1 MAPKRWTL
9 VEFAN
14 TEINWEIH
22 KPGCKAIPK
31 EGQSDYGTFTK
42 RLVKI
47 DLEDSDEDVLDGID
61 AFTEMTM
68 DDVNLCRCTGYENVP
83 HEDPNADE
91 PTEYADDDV
100 VDEGTDDEEDEDDLP
115 VPSSAA
121 ARASQAAARAK
132 LLRLVEE
139 TVDKLVAERGED
151 NIGDDDRWSGERLA
165 TCTDDYVYDLAVEVR
180 KLRERG
186 DSWWRVAYELH
197 LPGSGA
203 SNKQGRKGSAF
214 ARRLWRA
221 AWGKTYLGERGQR
234 ESKLTREARAMENLG
249 RPYFSEADD
258 AMTIIE
264 KVRGKMLHWVTRL
277 GDQHGGIVTSA
288 QEAYVHDDPKFIR
301 VKEGPKGPYLEFF
314 EQIDPAML
322 LADPR
327 QSIAKSGPLRA
338 VYVDRITR
346 VGV

>member
-1 MAPKRWTL
+1 MAAKRYTL
-9 VEFAN
+9 VSFDN
-14 TEINWEIH
+14 LDTLWEIH
-22 KPGCKAIPK
+22 KPGCENIKKAVAA
-31 EGQSDYGTFTK
+31 GGTK
-42 RLVKI
+42 ALVKT
-47 DLEDSDEDVLDGID
+47 DLEATDEEILDDVE
-61 AFTEMTM
+61 AFMEMTM
-68 DDVNLCRCTGYENVP
+68 EDVYLCGCTGYVTG
-83 HEDPNADE
+83 DPAPAEE
-91 PTEYADDDV
+91 P
-100 VDEGTDDEEDEDDLP
+100 DEEDEEDADPLTAP
-115 VPSSAA
+115 PPSSAA

-151 NIGDDDRWSGERLA
+151 NIGDDDRWHEERLA
-165 TCTDDYVYDLAVEVR
+165 TCTDDFVYDLAVEVR

-249 RPYFSEADD
+249 RPYFSESED
-258 AMTIIE
+258 AMVIIE

-338 VYVDRITR
+338 VYIDRITR

>member
-1 MAPKRWTL
+1 MTTKRYTMVSYEDPQWL
-9 VEFAN
+9 
-14 TEINWEIH
+14 WEIH
-22 KPGCKAIPK
+22 KPGCKLIEKAMTV
-31 EGQSDYGTFTK
+31 GTASK
-42 RLVKI
+42 RLVKV
-47 DLEDSDEDVLDGID
+47 DLEDEDDVVLQDID
-61 AFTEMTM
+61 AYLEMTM
-68 DDVNLCRCTGYENVP
+68 RDVHLCACTGYVVEG
-83 HEDPNADE
+83 DPNAGE
-91 PTEYADDDV
+91 PTEYADDDTA
-100 VDEGTDDEEDEDDLP
+100 DEEGDDEEDPLVAP
-115 VPSSAA
+115 AASSAA

-165 TCTDDYVYDLAVEVR
+165 TCTDDFVYDLAVEVR

-234 ESKLTREARAMENLG
+234 ESKLTRETRALANLG
-249 RPYFSEADD
+249 RPYFSEADED
-258 AMTIIE
+258 RVIIDS
-264 KVRGKMLHWVTRL
+264 VRGKMLHWVTRL
-277 GDQHGGIVTSA
+277 PVKDGLVTSA
-288 QEAYVHDDPKFIR
+288 QEAYVHDDPRFITVR
-301 VKEGPKGPYLEFF
+301 QGPLGRYVEFF
-314 EQIDPAML
+314 EQLDASML

-327 QSIAKSGPLRA
+327 KAITRSGPLRA